1 MRKLLLA
8 THNPHKKREILAL
21 LKDLPIDVMTLDDL
35 GDQDQVIEDGDT
47 FFDNAFKKACYFS
60 KKYHMMTLADDSGL
74 CVHALEGRPGV
85 HSARFSNQGD
95 KQNNHKLLFLM
106 DKHPNRQAHF
116 VSCLVLCLENQSP
129 IVFEGILEGLIAEEA
144 QGSNGFGYD
153 PIFYVPAYGMT
164 LAQMDMAQKNQ
175 LSHRAIALQRLMRW
189 FNETFNH
196 E

>member
-1 MRKLLLA
+1 
-8 THNPHKKREILAL
+8 
-21 LKDLPIDVMTLDDL
+21 
-35 GDQDQVIEDGDT
+35 
-47 FFDNAFKKACYFS
+47 
-60 KKYHMMTLADDSGL
+60 
-74 CVHALEGRPGV
+74 
-85 HSARFSNQGD
+85 
-95 KQNNHKLLFLM
+95 M

-164 LAQMDMAQKNQ
+164 LAQMDMDQKNQ
-175 LSHRAIALQRLMRW
+175 LSHRAIALQKLMRW